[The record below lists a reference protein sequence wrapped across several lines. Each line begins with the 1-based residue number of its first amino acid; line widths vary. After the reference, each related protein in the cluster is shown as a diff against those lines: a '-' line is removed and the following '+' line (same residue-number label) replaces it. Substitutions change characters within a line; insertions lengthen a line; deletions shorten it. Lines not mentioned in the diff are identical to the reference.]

1 MKYGRIVRVSP
12 SPDGDYMTYVVAEE
26 DARKAVD
33 MVRAQVGA
41 MPHVNA
47 IGRAPRKLLLAIGL
61 SAGEFKKVE
70 S

>member
-1 MKYGRIVRVSP
+1 
-12 SPDGDYMTYVVAEE
+12 
-26 DARKAVD
+26 
-33 MVRAQVGA
+33 